1 MKNSKKRILLS
12 IIATILMITV
22 LFVGKVN
29 ATTYSIYSVEKM
41 KNNGTIGQTMWLDG
55 GDLRKRNDFQLE

>member
-29 ATTYSIYSVEKM
+29 ATTYSISSV
-41 KNNGTIGQTMWLDG
+41 
-55 GDLRKRNDFQLE
+55 